1 MSNKLLQ
8 PDMAAKNARMEPLE
22 FFDAVYEKYGQ
33 AEAACG
39 GCVDRYYCIA
49 GFAVRLRFAGEALL
63 PYITPALAHLATEPV
78 GEPVLTV
85 CLWDSDS
92 TNIVMP
98 PPPWQADDYREGGE
112 IRGFVDERIHTIVQI
127 GVNALSVLDRERNL
141 GIYWVKTAK
150 QIPYY
155 ESAAPLRAIFHLWM
169 SQRGI
174 QLIHAGA
181 VGLPSGGVL
190 LVGKGG
196 SGKSTTALACLNS
209 ELFYA
214 SDDYCMLAHHP
225 NPTVFSIYS
234 TGKKNAD
241 DVGRLPFLVSKIRN
255 PDRLGT
261 EKAVYLL
268 SESFPDKLLSSFPLR
283 AILIPRLSGGR
294 DTALKPASPAA
305 GLAALAPST
314 IFQLPGDRKKGFQTM
329 GQLVRQVPCY
339 QLNLGTDT
347 GQIPD
352 VILDLLYTNQ
362 NSYRSKGH

>member
-1 MSNKLLQ
+1 MINKLLQ

-22 FFDAVYEKYGQ
+22 FFDAVYQKYEQ

-39 GCVDRYYCIA
+39 GCVDRYYSIA
-49 GFAVRLRFAGEALL
+49 GFAVRLRFAGVALI

-78 GEPVLTV
+78 AEPVLTV

-92 TNIVMP
+92 TNIVMQ

-127 GVNALSVLDRERNL
+127 GVNALSVVDRARNL

-155 ESAAPLRAIFHLWM
+155 ESSAPLRAIFHLWM

-214 SDDYCMLAHHP
+214 SDDYCLLAHHP
-225 NPTVFSIYS
+225 TPTVFSIYS

-241 DVGRLPFLVSKIRN
+241 DVGRLPFMVSHISN

-268 SESFPDKLLSSFPLR
+268 S
-283 AILIPRLSGGR
+283 
-294 DTALKPASPAA
+294 
-305 GLAALAPST
+305 
-314 IFQLPGDRKKGFQTM
+314 
-329 GQLVRQVPCY
+329 
-339 QLNLGTDT
+339 
-347 GQIPD
+347 
-352 VILDLLYTNQ
+352 
-362 NSYRSKGH
+362 